1 MIEMGYQ
8 FVTLLGDARLL
19 TMAGQQVVQE
29 MRTGAPKPAAGAG
42 SSTY

>member
-1 MIEMGYQ
+1 MGFQ

-29 MRTGAPKPAAGAG
+29 MRAGAAKPAAAASG
-42 SSTY
+42 STY